1 MATALPVALIGQIV
15 TTLQMT
21 VVNVA
26 LLHIADRY
34 TARGDVDAICKVNK
48 IALLFNFLFYGV
60 PTFLAVYFGA
70 SYVQTIIDAMP
81 TWLIDGLNVGGGM
94 IGAVGLA
101 ILLQSITNKSL
112 WPYFVI
118 GFVFA
123 AFLGINMIGVG
134 LVAVAAVFL
143 HNYFTS
149 ARDERPELEYEDE
162 ED

>member
-1 MATALPVALIGQIV
+1 MKNLVKLRLINWHYFSN
-15 TTLQMT
+15 TTT
-21 VVNVA
+21 DIKN
-26 LLHIADRY
+26 I
-34 TARGDVDAICKVNK
+34 
-48 IALLFNFLFYGV
+48 
-60 PTFLAVYFGA
+60 TFLTGPNGTGK
-70 SYVQTIIDAMP
+70 STIIDAMP

>member
-1 MATALPVALIGQIV
+1 MNRKSVRVFEDKEISPEIKDIILAAA
-15 TTLQMT
+15 MR
-21 VVNVA
+21 A
-26 LLHIADRY
+26 
-34 TARGDVDAICKVNK
+34 
-48 IALLFNFLFYGV
+48 
-60 PTFLAVYFGA
+60 PTGGNCMPY
-70 SYVQTIIDAMP
+70 SIIDAMP